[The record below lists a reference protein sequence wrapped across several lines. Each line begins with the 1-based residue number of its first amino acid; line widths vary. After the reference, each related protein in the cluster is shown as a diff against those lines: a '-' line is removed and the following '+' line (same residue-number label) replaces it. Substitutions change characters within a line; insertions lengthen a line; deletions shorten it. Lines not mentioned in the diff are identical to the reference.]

1 MKVGMDKYRRQYPN
15 ADVLLFEPDR
25 EDADMFFASIFSYA
39 QRKRLCAAAYR
50 KTRENLSARAPALA
64 SRLARHGVTL
74 RTDRL
79 ADEARTI
86 DDALTD
92 PRPLNVGQSRR
103 RRVRQATRDLAYTLD
118 HLERW
123 LAAAR

>member
-1 MKVGMDKYRRQYPN
+1 
-15 ADVLLFEPDR
+15 LFEPDR

-39 QRKRLCAAAYR
+39 QRKHLCAAAYR
-50 KTRENLSARAPALA
+50 KTRENLRARAPLLA
-64 SRLARHGVTL
+64 SLLARHGVTL

-79 ADEARTI
+79 ADETRTI
-86 DDALTD
+86 GDALTD

-103 RRVRQATRDLAYTLD
+103 RRVRQTTRDLAYTLD